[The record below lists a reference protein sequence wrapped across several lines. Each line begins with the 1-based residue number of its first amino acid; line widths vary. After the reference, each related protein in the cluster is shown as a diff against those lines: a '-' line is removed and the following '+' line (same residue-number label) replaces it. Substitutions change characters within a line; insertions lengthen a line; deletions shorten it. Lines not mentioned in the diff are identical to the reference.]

1 MYSLRLLLIRHGQS
15 QGNVEGRMEGWS
27 STGLTN
33 LGRKQSQQLGQRL
46 AQENKPPTHLYCSPL
61 QRATETL
68 AAMASKLWVT
78 TAIPVRELPKSAIPI
93 PEIPV
98 PTVFHDDLREN
109 HQGIFTGLTW
119 AEAQAQYP
127 DLCQRLETSLDWIPI
142 PDAETPQ
149 AGHQRAKHF
158 VDDLLQ
164 QHHNGDQI
172 WVISHQ
178 WILQHILAC
187 LLGCERTWGIPLGHT
202 AITELWLDRDR
213 WFETDPH
220 QRLNTELWRI
230 QRFNDDSHTWLTD
243 KRLDPDS
250 LKGQET

>member
-1 MYSLRLLLIRHGQS
+1 MAALKILLIRHGQS

-27 STGLTN
+27 STGLTD
-33 LGRKQSQQLGQRL
+33 LGRQQAQQLGQRL
-46 AQENKPPTHLYCSPL
+46 GQENQYPTQIYCSPL

-68 AAMASKLWVT
+68 AAMASELWSTVEIPAP
-78 TAIPVRELPKSAIPI
+78 AISISEIPMPEIPI

-109 HQGIFTGLTW
+109 HQGILTGLTW

-127 DLCQRLETSLDWIPI
+127 DLCQRLETSLDWVPI
-142 PDAETPQ
+142 PEAESWLD
-149 AGHQRAKHF
+149 GHQRAQRF
-158 VDDLLQ
+158 VDNLLQ
-164 QHHNGDQI
+164 QHRNGDQV

-178 WILQHILAC
+178 WIFQHIFAC
-187 LLGCERTWGIPLGHT
+187 LLGSERTWGISFGHT

-213 WFETDPH
+213 WFEADLN

-230 QRFNDDSHTWLTD
+230 QRFNDASHIQGI
-243 KRLDPDS
+243 P
-250 LKGQET
+250 

>member
-1 MYSLRLLLIRHGQS
+1 MGRLVGMAYLKILLIRHGQS

-27 STGLTN
+27 STGLTD
-33 LGRKQSQQLGQRL
+33 LGRKQAQCLGQRL
-46 AQENKPPTHLYCSPL
+46 AKETRQPTHIYCSPL

-68 AAMASKLWVT
+68 AAMASELWA
-78 TAIPVRELPKSAIPI
+78 TAEIPVPAIPI

-98 PTVFHDDLREN
+98 PTVFHNDLREN
-109 HQGIFTGLTW
+109 HQGILTGLTW
-119 AEAQAQYP
+119 AEAQANYP
-127 DLCQRLETSLDWIPI
+127 DLCQRLETSLDWLPI

-149 AGHQRAKHF
+149 AGNQRAERF
-158 VDDLLQ
+158 VNNLL

-187 LLGCERTWGIPLGHT
+187 LLGCERTWGISLGHT
-202 AITELWLDRDR
+202 AITELWLDRGR
-213 WFETDPH
+213 WFEADPN

-230 QRFNDDSHTWLTD
+230 QRLNDQAHISPQIVTNGNA
-243 KRLDPDS
+243 S
-250 LKGQET
+250 V

>member
-1 MYSLRLLLIRHGQS
+1 MAYLKILLIRHGQS

-27 STGLTN
+27 STGLTD
-33 LGRKQSQQLGQRL
+33 LGRKQAQQLGQRL
-46 AQENKPPTHLYCSPL
+46 AQENRQPTHIYCSPL

-68 AAMASKLWVT
+68 AAMASALWA
-78 TAIPVRELPKSAIPI
+78 TAEIPVPEIPTSEIPI

-109 HQGIFTGLTW
+109 HQGILTGLTW
-119 AEAQAQYP
+119 AEAQANYP

-149 AGHQRAKHF
+149 AGHQRAERF
-158 VDDLLQ
+158 VNDLLQ

-187 LLGCERTWGIPLGHT
+187 LLGCGRTWGIPLGHT

-213 WFETDPH
+213 WFENDPN

-230 QRFNDDSHTWLTD
+230 QRFNDQSHISPQIVT
-243 KRLDPDS
+243 
-250 LKGQET
+250 KGNASV

>member
-1 MYSLRLLLIRHGQS
+1 MQPLKLLLIRHGQS

-27 STGLTN
+27 STGLTA
-33 LGRKQSQQLGQRL
+33 LGREQAQRLGQRL
-46 AQENKPPTHLYCSPL
+46 ATENWRPTHIYCSPL

-68 AAMASKLWVT
+68 EAMASEFWET
-78 TAIPVRELPKSAIPI
+78 R
-93 PEIPV
+93 EIPV

-109 HQGIFTGLTW
+109 HQGILTGLTW
-119 AEAQAQYP
+119 AEAQANYP
-127 DLCQRLETSLDWIPI
+127 DLCQRLEASLDWIPI

-149 AGHQRAKHF
+149 AGHQRAQRLA
-158 VDDLLQ
+158 DDLLQ
-164 QHHNGDQI
+164 HRNGDRI

-202 AITELWLDRDR
+202 AVTELWLDRDR
-213 WFETDPH
+213 WFESGPH

-230 QRFNDDSHTWLTD
+230 QRLNDRPHL
-243 KRLDPDS
+243 S
-250 LKGQET
+250 L